1 MKATLINSF
10 LILSKNL
17 LCCGSGRVININ
29 NRLNTLQEK
38 VGKIIGNFV

>member
-10 LILSKNL
+10 LILTKNL
-17 LCCGSGRVININ
+17 LCCGNGRVININ
-29 NRLNTLQEK
+29 NKFNTLQEK